1 MQDYQIAVSYTLTAV
16 SELTCPGYFIYQFT
30 MPRTKNKHIPELIK
44 SAKEQFDNFS
54 EAETQEVFITI
65 REAKSRG
72 LLRKQPADRCLNQ
85 YVNAANYLLRIYST
99 DELTEALTRSID
111 NLYVYIALV
120 ATNSI
125 TTTAWR
131 APHDS
136 AAETPFIEKGESRD
150 ESSDKW
156 RFKEEIS
163 LVAIYVS

>member
-1 MQDYQIAVSYTLTAV
+1 
-16 SELTCPGYFIYQFT
+16 

-72 LLRKQPADRCLNQ
+72 LLRKQPPDRCLNR
-85 YVNAANYLLRIYST
+85 YINAANYLLRIYST
-99 DELTEALTRSID
+99 DEFTEALTRSID

-136 AAETPFIEKGESRD
+136 AAETPPLIMGR
-150 ESSDKW
+150 
-156 RFKEEIS
+156 RGMS
-163 LVAIYVS
+163 LRTSGALKMKLAWLLLLFRKRQPAPNWTK